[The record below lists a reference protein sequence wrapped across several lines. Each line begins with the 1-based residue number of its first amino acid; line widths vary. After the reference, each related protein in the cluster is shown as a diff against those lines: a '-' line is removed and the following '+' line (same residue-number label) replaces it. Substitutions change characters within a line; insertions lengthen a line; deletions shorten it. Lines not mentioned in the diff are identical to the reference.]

1 MRIIK
6 KGKHI
11 VLVHNT
17 EENTIELVEI
27 STKQVWDIFT
37 IAEEED
43 AKEVYRYAEKHYT
56 DGI

>member
-11 VLVHNT
+11 ALIHNM
-17 EENTIELVEI
+17 EENTIELIEI
-27 STKQVWDIFT
+27 VTKAVWDVFT

-43 AKEVYRYAEKHYT
+43 AKEVYRYAEKHYM